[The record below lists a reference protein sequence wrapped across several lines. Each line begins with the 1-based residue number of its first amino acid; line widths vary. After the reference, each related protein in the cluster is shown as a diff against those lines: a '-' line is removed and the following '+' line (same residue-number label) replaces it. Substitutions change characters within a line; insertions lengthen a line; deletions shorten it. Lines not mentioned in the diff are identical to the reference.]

1 MAAVLIHLKQWGVPG
16 FRSGNP
22 IKAVFASVGYL
33 AILIWVL
40 AGLSGK
46 PGVSVFGLVVLAIV
60 FLVSN
65 AWDMR
70 SRLPLLGSSKRL
82 AAVAGWAI
90 VAVLFVSTWGWAAAE
105 TPPSS
110 NATSFKS
117 GTGGVGGGTG
127 STTKPDAASAATP
140 TPTATPTATAT
151 PSPTPTANPTPAPT
165 PRATAPPAAA
175 TQAPVKPTQAPPAP
189 ATCGAP
195 ANPWGYNFCGG
206 GKYIYGPPSTFCTY
220 FSCIPSF
227 WKSTNGY
234 VEQCADGMY
243 SHSGG
248 RSGSCSYHGGN
259 NQPLFGP

>member
-1 MAAVLIHLKQWGVPG
+1 MAAFLIHLKQWGVPG
-16 FRSGNP
+16 FRSGSP

-33 AILIWVL
+33 VILVWVL

-46 PGVSVFGLVVLAIV
+46 PGLSVFGLAVLAIV
-60 FLVSN
+60 LLVSN
-65 AWDMR
+65 AWDIR
-70 SRLPLLGSSKRL
+70 SKLPLLGSSKRL
-82 AAVAGWAI
+82 VAVSGWAI
-90 VAVLFVSTWGWAAAE
+90 VAVLFISTWGWAAVE
-105 TPPSS
+105 TQPSS
-110 NATSFKS
+110 NATSLKS
-117 GTGGVGGGTG
+117 GTGGVGGGSD
-127 STTKPDAASAATP
+127 STTKPELASTPTP
-140 TPTATPTATAT
+140 TPTATPTRT
-151 PSPTPTANPTPAPT
+151 PTPTPTPT
-165 PRATAPPAAA
+165 PKATAPPAAP
-175 TQAPVKPTQAPPAP
+175 TQAPVKPSQAPPAR

-206 GKYIYGPPSTFCTY
+206 GKYIYGPPSTFCSY